1 MANIIFAGTP
11 EFSVHSLMALTE
23 IGFHPS
29 LVITQPDRRAGRGKK
44 IKKSPVK
51 IAAEKLQI
59 PISQPASINESEY
72 LEYLKQIDI
81 EIIVVAAY
89 GMIFSEELLAIPK
102 LGCVNIHA
110 SLLPSW
116 RGASPV
122 QATILNGDEETGITL
137 MKMTKGLDSGP
148 IYSQHK
154 MKLTQT
160 ESGDVLMERL
170 GNLSAKAI
178 RNDFKTILK
187 QNLKAESQKNSEV
200 SYSSKIE
207 KKDAELDWSKPAEIL
222 AREVRAFNS
231 NPGAYFIYKNEPIK
245 CWQAIPNDKDSSPG
259 KVISSDRNGIEIGCG
274 SGSLVILELQRPG
287 KRKITAGEFAAQ
299 VDMNNKELL
308 S

>member
-11 EFSVHSLMALTE
+11 EFSVPSLMALMET
-23 IGFHPS
+23 GFHPS

-44 IKKSPVK
+44 TKKSPVK

-59 PISQPASINESEY
+59 PISQPVSINESEY
-72 LEYLKQIDI
+72 LEYLNQLDI

-89 GMIFSEELLAIPK
+89 GMIFSEDLLAIPK
-102 LGCVNIHA
+102 LGCINIHA

-137 MKMTKGLDSGP
+137 MKMTKGLDCGP

-160 ESGDVLMERL
+160 ESGDVLMEML
-170 GNLSAKAI
+170 GNLGAEAI
-178 RNDFKTILK
+178 RSDFKSILK
-187 QNLKAESQKNSEV
+187 QNLKAESQINSKA
-200 SYSSKIE
+200 SYSGKIE
-207 KKDAELDWSKPAEIL
+207 KKDAELDWSKPSEIL

-231 NPGAYFIYKNEPIK
+231 NPGAYFIYRNEPIK
-245 CWQAIPNDKDSSPG
+245 CWHAIPNDTDSFPG
-259 KVISSDRNGIEIGCG
+259 KVISSDKNGIEIGCG

-299 VDMNNKELL
+299 LDMNDKELL

>member
-11 EFSVHSLMALTE
+11 EFSVPSLMALTE
-23 IGFHPS
+23 IGFNPS

-59 PISQPASINESEY
+59 PISQPVSINESEY
-72 LEYLKQIDI
+72 LEYLNQLDI
-81 EIIVVAAY
+81 EIIVVAAF

-102 LGCVNIHA
+102 LGCINIHA

-122 QATILNGDEETGITL
+122 QATIMNGDKETGITL
-137 MKMTKGLDSGP
+137 MKMSKGLDCGP
-148 IYSQHK
+148 IYSQHR

-160 ESGDVLMERL
+160 ESGDFLMERL
-170 GNLSAKAI
+170 GNLGGTAI
-178 RNDFKTILK
+178 RNDFKSILE
-187 QNLKAESQKNSEV
+187 QNLKAEPQINSKA
-200 SYSSKIE
+200 SYSGKIE
-207 KKDAELDWSKPAEIL
+207 KKDAKLDWSKSSELL

-231 NPGAYFIYKNEPIK
+231 NPGAYFMYKNEAIK
-245 CWQAIPNDKDSSPG
+245 CWHAIPKDTDSLPG
-259 KVISSDRNGIEIGCG
+259 KVISSDKSGIEIGCG
-274 SGSLVILELQRPG
+274 SGSLVMLELQRPG
-287 KRKITAGEFAAQ
+287 KKRITAGEFAAQ
-299 VDMNNKELL
+299 VDLNNKELL

>member
-11 EFSVHSLMALTE
+11 EFSVPSLMALTE
-23 IGFHPS
+23 IGLNPS

-59 PISQPASINESEY
+59 PISQPVSINESEY
-72 LEYLKQIDI
+72 LEYLNQLDI

-89 GMIFSEELLAIPK
+89 GMIFSEELLAIPR
-102 LGCVNIHA
+102 LGCINIHA

-116 RGASPV
+116 RGASPI
-122 QATILNGDEETGITL
+122 QATIMNGDKETGITL
-137 MKMTKGLDSGP
+137 MKMTKGLDCGP

-160 ESGDVLMERL
+160 ESGDVLMKML
-170 GNLSAKAI
+170 GNLGAKAI
-178 RNDFKTILK
+178 RNDFKSILN
-187 QNLKAESQKNSEV
+187 QDLIAESQINSKV
-200 SYSSKIE
+200 SYSGKID
-207 KKDAELDWSKPAEIL
+207 KKDAKLDWSKSSDTL

-231 NPGAYFIYKNEPIK
+231 NPGSYFMYKNEAIK
-245 CWQAIPNDKDSSPG
+245 CWHAIPKDTDSLPG
-259 KVISSDRNGIEIGCG
+259 KVISSDKNGIEIGCG
-274 SGSLVILELQRPG
+274 SGSLVMLELQRPG
-287 KRKITAGEFAAQ
+287 KRRITAGEFAAQ

>member
-23 IGFHPS
+23 IDSHPS

-44 IKKSPVK
+44 IKTSPVK

-178 RNDFKTILK
+178 RNDFKKILK

>member
-11 EFSVHSLMALTE
+11 EFSVPSLMALTE
-23 IGFHPS
+23 IGFNPS

-44 IKKSPVK
+44 ITKSPVK

-59 PISQPASINESEY
+59 PISQPVSINESEY
-72 LEYLKQIDI
+72 LEYLNQLDI

-89 GMIFSEELLAIPK
+89 GMIFSKELLAIPK
-102 LGCVNIHA
+102 LGCINIHA

-122 QATILNGDEETGITL
+122 QATIMNGDKETGITL
-137 MKMTKGLDSGP
+137 MKMTKGLDCGP

-160 ESGDVLMERL
+160 ESGDVLMEML
-170 GNLSAKAI
+170 GNLAAKAI
-178 RNDFKTILK
+178 KNDFKSILK
-187 QNLKAESQKNSEV
+187 QNLKAEPQINSKA
-200 SYSSKIE
+200 SYSGKIN
-207 KKDAELDWSKPAEIL
+207 KKDAKLDWSKSSEIL

-231 NPGAYFIYKNEPIK
+231 NPGAYFMYKNEAIK
-245 CWQAIPNDKDSSPG
+245 CWHAIPKDTDSLPG
-259 KVISSDRNGIEIGCG
+259 KVISSDKNGIEIGCG
-274 SGSLVILELQRPG
+274 SGSLVMLDLQRPG
-287 KRKITAGEFAAQ
+287 KRRITAGEFAAQ
-299 VDMNNKELL
+299 EDFNNKELL

>member
-11 EFSVHSLMALTE
+11 EFSVPSLMALTE
-23 IGFHPS
+23 IGFNPS

-59 PISQPASINESEY
+59 PISQPVSINESEY
-72 LEYLKQIDI
+72 LEYLNQLDI

-89 GMIFSEELLAIPK
+89 GMIFSEDLLAIPK
-102 LGCVNIHA
+102 LGCINIHA

-122 QATILNGDEETGITL
+122 QATIMNGEKETGITL
-137 MKMTKGLDSGP
+137 MKMTKGLDCGP

-160 ESGDVLMERL
+160 ESGDVLMEML
-170 GNLSAKAI
+170 GNLGAKAI
-178 RNDFKTILK
+178 RNDFKSILK
-187 QNLKAESQKNSEV
+187 QNLKAESQINSKA
-200 SYSSKIE
+200 SYSGKID
-207 KKDAELDWSKPAEIL
+207 KKDAKLDWSKSSEIL

-231 NPGAYFIYKNEPIK
+231 NPGAYFMYKNEAIK
-245 CWQAIPNDKDSSPG
+245 CWHAIPKDTDSLPG
-259 KVISSDRNGIEIGCG
+259 KVISSDKNGIEIGCG
-274 SGSLVILELQRPG
+274 SGSLVMLELQRPG
-287 KRKITAGEFAAQ
+287 KRRITAGEFAAQ
-299 VDMNNKELL
+299 EDLNNKELL

>member
-11 EFSVHSLMALTE
+11 EFSVPSLMALTE
-23 IGFHPS
+23 IGFNPS

-51 IAAEKLQI
+51 IAAEQLQI
-59 PISQPASINESEY
+59 PISQPVSINESEY
-72 LEYLKQIDI
+72 LEYLNQLDI

-89 GMIFSEELLAIPK
+89 GMIFSKELLAIPK
-102 LGCVNIHA
+102 LGCINIHA

-122 QATILNGDEETGITL
+122 QATIMNGDKETGITL
-137 MKMTKGLDSGP
+137 MKMTKGLDCGP

-160 ESGDVLMERL
+160 ESGDVLMEML
-170 GNLSAKAI
+170 GNLGAKAI
-178 RNDFKTILK
+178 KNDFKSILK
-187 QNLKAESQKNSEV
+187 QNLKAEPQINSKA
-200 SYSSKIE
+200 SYSGKIN
-207 KKDAELDWSKPAEIL
+207 KKDAKLDWSKSSEIL

-231 NPGAYFIYKNEPIK
+231 NPGAYFMYKNEAIK
-245 CWQAIPNDKDSSPG
+245 CWHAIPKDTDSLPG
-259 KVISSDRNGIEIGCG
+259 KVISSDKSGIEIGCG
-274 SGSLVILELQRPG
+274 SGSLVMLELQRPG
-287 KRKITAGEFAAQ
+287 KRRITAGEFAAQ
-299 VDMNNKELL
+299 VDLNNKELL